1 MQNLKRDIFFSFLG
15 YDLAF
20 FEKHKTGELMS
31 RLGRDVAVA
40 KETVSYNFTTFIK
53 NLLICLS
60 NVVMMF
66 HLSWK
71 VSLAILPIFPTYYVA
86 TRYYF
91 SKRKQI
97 EKKCSDI
104 SVA

>member
-15 YDLAF
+15 FDLAF

-31 RLGRDVAVA
+31 RLGRDVSVA
-40 KETVSYNFTTFIK
+40 KETVSYNSTTFIK
-53 NLLICLS
+53 NLLICIS

-71 VSLAILPIFPTYYVA
+71 VSLAVLPIFPTYYVV
-86 TRYYF
+86 TRYYYA
-91 SKRKQI
+91 KCKQI

-104 SVA
+104 CVS